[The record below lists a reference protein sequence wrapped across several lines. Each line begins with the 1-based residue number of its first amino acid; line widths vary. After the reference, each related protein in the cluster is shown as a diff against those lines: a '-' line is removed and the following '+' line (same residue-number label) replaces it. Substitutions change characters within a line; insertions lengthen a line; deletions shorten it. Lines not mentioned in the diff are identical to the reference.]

1 MLQPRLV
8 IFTRYP
14 TPGAAKT
21 RLIPA
26 LGAEGAAML
35 HQRLTARTV
44 AVAVASALPIE
55 LWVTGGDAAAFREW
69 LGALVVLDQGEGG
82 LGTRLLAAA
91 APYPVIFIGTDAPDL
106 TVAHLRAAADA
117 VLAGR
122 CVIGAAE
129 DGGYWL
135 LGLPAPVPRVFDD
148 IAWSTAT
155 VAAETIARLRE
166 AGHEPV
172 RLPVLSDLDVP
183 ADLARWPDLLA

>member
-1 MLQPRLV
+1 MA

-26 LGAEGAAML
+26 LGAAGAATL
-35 HQRLTARTV
+35 HRRLTERTV
-44 AVAVASALPIE
+44 AVAHAAAIPFE
-55 LWVTGGDAAAFREW
+55 LWVTGGDPVAFRAW
-69 LGALVVLDQGEGG
+69 LGDVTVRDQIEGG

-91 APYPVIFIGTDAPDL
+91 PPYPVIFIGTDAPDL
-106 TVAHLRAAADA
+106 SAIHLRSAADA
-117 VLAGR
+117 VEAGR
-122 CVIGAAE
+122 CVIGTAE

-135 LGLPAPVPRVFDD
+135 LGLPAPVPRVFEE

-155 VAAETIARLRE
+155 VAAETLARLSD
-166 AGHEPV
+166 AGHDPV

-183 ADLARWPDLLA
+183 ADLARWPDLL